1 MVTSPHAA
9 ALVFAREED
18 LEYAINIVETVTWL
32 AGRPDYFDELREAQV
47 DLDLA
52 TSSGR
57 QGSAKIFEWLTTA
70 LSYQGVSDIVA
81 RSYMEAHERPAW
93 RKISLGVRGADCPLL
108 QSHWHFHGC
117 GYRKVAGTCAKPQL
131 VETCPLPKHELRNGN
146 LNQLAYSLF
155 LFIRDVADGDLVSW
169 IDNRLAEAEAGPRE
183 GRLVRMSQALIG
195 PLTGVHGAS
204 YKVLSMA
211 FSDLLMMGSARNALW
226 GEVGV
231 SLIAIDTLVHNFLV
245 RTGILKRARADH
257 AYGPQC
263 YGPTGCAAVLSALS
277 ERIDARQFNSSFPK
291 IFPRFI
297 QHAVW
302 SYCAGEGLNVCN
314 GNRIDDGA
322 RCRNRGCRLFL
333 LCDRKRPI

>member
-1 MVTSPHAA
+1 MVTSRHAA
-9 ALVFAREED
+9 AFGFAHKQD
-18 LEYAINIVETVTWL
+18 LEYAINVVETVTWL
-32 AGRPDYFDELREAQV
+32 AGRPDYFDEMREAQA

-57 QGSAKIFEWLTTA
+57 LRSAKMFEWLAAA
-70 LSYQGVSDIVA
+70 LSYQGVSDAAA

-93 RKISLGVRGADCPLL
+93 RKISHNVRSADCPLL
-108 QSHWHFHGC
+108 ESHWHFHGC
-117 GYRKVAGTCAKPQL
+117 GYRKAAYTCAKPQL
-131 VETCPLPKHELRNGN
+131 IDACPLPKHELRNGN

-155 LFIRDVADGDLVSW
+155 LFIRDVANSDLVGW
-169 IDNRLAEAEAGPRE
+169 IDQRLAEAEAGPRE
-183 GRLVRMSQALIG
+183 GRLVRMSHALIG

-211 FSDLLMMGSARNALW
+211 FSDLLMMGAARNALW
-226 GEVGV
+226 GEVGA

-245 RTGILKRARADH
+245 RTGILKRARAEH

-263 YGPTGCAAVLSALS
+263 YGPNGCAALLSAVS
-277 ERIDARQFNSSFPK
+277 EKIDARQFNGGFPK
-291 IFPRFI
+291 TFPRFI

-314 GNRIDDGA
+314 GNRIDDDA
-322 RCRNRGCRLFL
+322 RCQNEDCRLYK
-333 LCDRKRPI
+333 LCDRKRLI